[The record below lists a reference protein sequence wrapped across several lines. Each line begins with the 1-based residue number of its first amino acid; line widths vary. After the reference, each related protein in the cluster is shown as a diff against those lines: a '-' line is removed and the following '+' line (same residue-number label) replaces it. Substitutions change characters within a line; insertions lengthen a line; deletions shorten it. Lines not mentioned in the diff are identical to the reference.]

1 MKAYVIKRDD
11 GKYFTGGIS
20 ADLIEN
26 NFTKSIAKAK
36 IYVRWSNALEQLKY
50 LTVSLTRKGIEARA
64 RLVRVE
70 VQEIQ
75 EQGNESSS

>member
-20 ADLIEN
+20 ADNIGSH
-26 NFTKSIAKAK
+26 FTSNIAKAK
-36 IYVRWSNALEQLKY
+36 IYSRWSNALEQLKY
-50 LTVSLTRKGIEARA
+50 LITSLTRKGVEARA

-70 VQEIQ
+70 VKEIQ
-75 EQGNESSS
+75 EQDNGN